1 MTLAETIQAL
11 LEPLAA
17 GGAWFMENTQDP
29 ATFPYIVWLYASSS
43 TNVTLSG
50 PSDLQNTRL
59 QADLYA
65 KNAQGLQT
73 LEASVRSAMQASSL
87 TNVPLTSFD
96 ASVPELRAFR
106 RVLEFSVWFKG

>member
-11 LEPLAA
+11 LDPLAS

-29 ATFPYIVWLYASSS
+29 PTFPYIVWFYAPST
-43 TNVTLSG
+43 TNVSLSG
-50 PSDLQNTRL
+50 PSDLQNTRV
-59 QADLYA
+59 QVDLYA
-65 KNAQGLQT
+65 QNAQGLQT
-73 LEASVRSAMQASSL
+73 LEASLRSAMQASSL
-87 TNVPLTSFD
+87 TNIPLTSFD

>member
-11 LEPLAA
+11 LDPLAT
-17 GGAWFMENTQDP
+17 GGAWFMDNTQDP
-29 ATFPYIVWLYASSS
+29 PAFPYIVWLYATSS

-59 QADLYA
+59 QIDLYD
-65 KNAQGLQT
+65 KSAQGLQT
-73 LEASVRSAMQASSL
+73 LEAGVRSAMQASGL

-106 RVLEFSVWFKG
+106 RVMEFSVWFKG